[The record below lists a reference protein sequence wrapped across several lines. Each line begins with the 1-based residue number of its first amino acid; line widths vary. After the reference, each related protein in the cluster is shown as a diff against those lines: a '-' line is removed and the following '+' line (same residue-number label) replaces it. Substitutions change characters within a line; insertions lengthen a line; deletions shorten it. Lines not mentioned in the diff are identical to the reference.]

1 MRTGLT
7 IKPKRFGNKLTL
19 FIAAFALALQ
29 PVYGLVSSQVA
40 SAVGGIT
47 TVSPL
52 NLGGWNI
59 AATDGGTATF
69 QTSAGEGAL
78 KIGLANGNSRVRVNK
93 AVDTPLSA
101 VSDISF
107 RGKLVSGPEGS
118 ANTAFRLGIDY
129 DGAGPG
135 GVQWIVYETYYNF
148 DGTNPTNSTSAWQD
162 WNVRDGKFWG
172 AWNAAGDYAT
182 NRTLNEIVAANPD
195 AIVKEISV
203 GMGAQGFALNPSWQS
218 LVDKVTFN
226 GATYDF
232 APASIATCTT
242 ITPVRFANLS
252 GWDLGSTSTDG
263 SALNQVT
270 TNGLHIKTE
279 ATGNRKAAGYY
290 PVNFALGNL
299 GTNAIAD
306 TLSVTTHSGTIPPS
320 TQLVV
325 DFDNDGSNDGILVGE
340 TVYGNDWWL
349 SNGSKQFAKDGAPRT
364 GGGKGSSW
372 FGTAE
377 EWLNAFPTARVKAI
391 GYSLGS
397 GVTGDFTI
405 TKLTAG
411 CVEYTFGPI
420 APTVTIADPATNG
433 IVRTKANDN
442 KLHITGT
449 FTDDIKANYLT
460 LQLVY
465 KGNSKAIGTVY
476 GYGSVFNPAATYA
489 DVNGN
494 FSYDLAVPANLEDG
508 EYSLWY
514 VGTDFTGGVSTRTE
528 RKFTIDNTTPT
539 KPTITTPVERQW
551 FKTAPI
557 TNAWT
562 ASTDANGIAKYQV
575 AYAYADGH
583 SFANSTCPGVQIGG
597 VNVYCRDVNGL
608 SRSHQPAASEQGKV
622 TIWVRAFDNAGNTS
636 DWSKSVTYNYDAT
649 NPVTDIAVSPVA
661 NGKFTVSGHAN
672 DNIELNR
679 VYVQL
684 VNRETSQRYGGTT
697 INLIGQGKD
706 ADWSVEYNI
715 ADLPEGNYAA
725 HVSATDMA
733 GNSGTAGWT
742 ADFFVDNTAPNGAV
756 TAVGNVSAIATLG
769 SLTEEIKTPAGWT
782 KNGNEYT
789 REHSANGTYTVEIE
803 DLAGN
808 KRTITYTVTSIFVSV
823 PQQIIPNAGGN
834 GSDGNGPQVL
844 PLQQPGFT
852 ASQNLANADVLGAT
866 DTQDAGN
873 GPTVKGASDQSKTL
887 ASTANP
893 DVLGTS
899 DNKFFGLVWYWW
911 LLIAAVAVTVGWWI
925 IAAARRRRD
934 GDDA

>member
-7 IKPKRFGNKLTL
+7 IRPKRFGNKLVA
-19 FIAAFALALQ
+19 FVAVAALVLQ
-29 PVYGLVSSQVA
+29 PAYGLVASQVA
-40 SAVGGIT
+40 SAVGGVT
-47 TVSPL
+47 TVSPS

-59 AATDGGTATF
+59 SATDGGTATF

-78 KIGLANGNSRVRVNK
+78 KIGLTNGSSRVRVNK
-93 AVDTPLSA
+93 VVDAPLST

-118 ANTAFRLGIDY
+118 ANTVFRLGIDY

-148 DGTNPTNSTSAWQD
+148 DGANSTNSTSTWQD
-162 WNVRDGKFWG
+162 WNVRNGKFWG

-182 NRTLNEIVAANPD
+182 NKTLNEIIAANPD

-203 GMGAQGFALNPSWQS
+203 GMGAQGFVLNPSWQS

-232 APASIATCTT
+232 APASIATCATA
-242 ITPVRFANLS
+242 TPVRFTNLS
-252 GWDLGSTSTDG
+252 GWDLSSSSTDG
-263 SALNQVT
+263 SALNQVSSS
-270 TNGLHIKTE
+270 GLHVKTE
-279 ATGNRKAAGYY
+279 AAGHRKAAGYY
-290 PVNFALGNL
+290 PVDFALGNL
-299 GTNAIAD
+299 GTTNIAD
-306 TLSVTTHSGTIPPS
+306 TLAVTTHSGTVPPS

-325 DFDNDGSNDGILVGE
+325 DFDNNGTDDGILVGE
-340 TVYGNDWWL
+340 PTYYGNNWWL
-349 SNGSKQFAKDGAPRT
+349 SNSAQQFVKDGAPQT
-364 GGGKGSSW
+364 GGGNGSNW

-377 EWLNAFPTARVKAI
+377 EWLNAFPAAHVKKI

-405 TKLTAG
+405 TKLTVG
-411 CVEYTFGPI
+411 CTEYTFGPI
-420 APTVTIADPATNG
+420 APAVTIADPATSS
-433 IVRTKANDN
+433 IVSTKAHGN
-442 KLHITGT
+442 KLPVTGT

-489 DVNGN
+489 DANGD
-494 FSYDLAVPANLEDG
+494 FSYNLTVPANIEDG
-508 EYSLWY
+508 QYSLWY

-528 RKFTIDNTTPT
+528 RKFVIDNTAPT

-551 FKTAPI
+551 FKAAPI

-583 SFANSTCPGVQIGG
+583 SFANSTCPGAQISG
-597 VNVYCRDVNGL
+597 VNVYCRDTSGT
-608 SRSHQPAASEQGKV
+608 SRSHQPALSEQGKV

-649 NPVTDIAVSPVA
+649 SPTTNIVVSSVA
-661 NGKFTVSGHAN
+661 DGKFTVSGHAS
-672 DNIELNR
+672 DNIDLNR

-697 INLIGQGKD
+697 VNLIGQGKD

-742 ADFFVDNTAPNGAV
+742 ANFFVDNTAPNGAV
-756 TAVGNVSAIATLG
+756 TAVGTVSAIATLG

-782 KNGNEYT
+782 KNGNEYI

-808 KRTITYTVTSIFVSV
+808 KRTIAYTVTSIFVSV
-823 PQQIIPNAGGN
+823 PQQTIPNTGSN
-834 GSDGNGPQVL
+834 ESDGNDPQVL

-852 ASQNLANADVLGAT
+852 ASQAIANADVLGAS
-866 DTQDAGN
+866 DNEGA
-873 GPTVKGASDQSKTL
+873 PRVKGASDQSKTL

-893 DVLGTS
+893 DVLGAS

-911 LLIAAVAVTVGWWI
+911 LLIAAAALAAGWWI